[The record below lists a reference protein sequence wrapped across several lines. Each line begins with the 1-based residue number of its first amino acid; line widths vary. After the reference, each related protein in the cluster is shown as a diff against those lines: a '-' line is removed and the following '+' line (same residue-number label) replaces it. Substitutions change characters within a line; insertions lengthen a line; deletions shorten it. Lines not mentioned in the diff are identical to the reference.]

1 MTTNGAGAAERN
13 AEWIWSALDSFRI
26 EVPSWG
32 FANTGTR
39 FGKFVQGGAATTIE
53 EKFADASQ
61 VNALTGASPTVALH
75 VLWDLPAG
83 KKDVATIQSLEKKY
97 GVRAGSINPNLFQDQ
112 EYKYG
117 SIANPDAE
125 IRKNALTHLL
135 DSVEIGRELGSKD
148 VSLWIADGSN
158 YPGTQSM
165 RRRIEWMEEV
175 LGATHA
181 ALGPDQRMLV
191 EYKPFEPAFYHTDI
205 ADWGMALEL
214 ARRSGPKARVLVDTG
229 HHYQGTNIEQIVAW
243 LLHLG
248 ALGGFHFN
256 DRKYAD
262 DDLTLGSIDPY
273 QVFRIFHE
281 IVSAKPSERAEIAFM
296 IDQSHNL
303 KGKMEAM
310 VQTVMTAQELY
321 AKASLIDQEHLAEL
335 QDACRLVEAEECFR
349 DAFWQDVRP
358 IVREWRAARGLP
370 VHPLQEL
377 RDSGYVEK
385 ITRERESKNSK
396 SVSSYA

>member
-1 MTTNGAGAAERN
+1 MTTNGTGAAERN
-13 AEWIWSALDSFRI
+13 AERIWSALDSFRI

-117 SIANPDAE
+117 SIANPDSE

-135 DSVEIGRELGSKD
+135 DSVEIGQELGSKD

-158 YPGTQSM
+158 YPGSQSM

-214 ARRSGPKARVLVDTG
+214 ARRAGPKARVLVDTG

-281 IVSAKPSERAEIAFM
+281 IVSSKPGDRAEIAFM

-310 VQTVMTAQELY
+310 VQTVVAAQELY
-321 AKASLIDQEHLAEL
+321 AKASLIDQERLAEL

-370 VHPLQEL
+370 VAPLQEL
-377 RDSGYVEK
+377 AESGYVEK

>member
-1 MTTNGAGAAERN
+1 MAVNGAAPRDMEKV
-13 AEWIWSALDSFRI
+13 WSALDRFRV

-32 FANTGTR
+32 FSNTGTR
-39 FGKFVQGGAATTIE
+39 FGKFMQAGAATTIE
-53 EKFADASQ
+53 EKFSDAAQ

-75 VLWDLPAG
+75 VLWDLPGGMA
-83 KKDVATIQSLEKKY
+83 DVPAIQALESKY
-97 GVRAGSINPNLFQDQ
+97 GVKAGSINPNLFQDQ
-112 EYKYG
+112 QYKFG
-117 SIANPDAE
+117 SIANPSKE
-125 IRKNALTHLL
+125 IRELALAHLL
-135 DSVEIGRELGSKD
+135 DSVRIGRALGSRD

-165 RRRIEWMEEV
+165 GKRIGWMEEA
-175 LGATHA
+175 LAATHS
-181 ALGPDQRMLV
+181 ALGNDQRMLV
-191 EYKPFEPAFYHTDI
+191 EYKPFEPFFYHTDI

-214 ARRSGPKARVLVDTG
+214 ARRAGPKARVLVDTG

-281 IVSAKPSERAEIAFM
+281 ILSANTDDNADVAFM

-303 KGKMEAM
+303 KGKIEATI
-310 VQTVMTAQELY
+310 QTVMTAQELY
-321 AKASLIDQEHLAEL
+321 AKAALIDQQRLAEL
-335 QDACRLVEAEECFR
+335 QQACRLVEAEECFR
-349 DAFWQDVRP
+349 NTFWQDVRP
-358 IVREWRAARGLP
+358 MVRDWRIARRLP
-370 VHPLQEL
+370 AEPLKALVE
-377 RDSGYVEK
+377 SGYVEK
-385 ITRERESKNSK
+385 VTLERGSSNANN
-396 SVSSYA
+396 VSSYA